1 MKDLAKI
8 ILGIIAIIAVMAAV
22 GVTDGS
28 RYELAV
34 RAGGAAVFAACVFA
48 IWRIDYPKNK
58 KQ

>member
-34 RAGGAAVFAACVFA
+34 RAGGAVVFAACVFA
-48 IWRIDYPKNK
+48 M
-58 KQ
+58 